1 MFLKDPPGSHVEN
14 EHGEVARVEVWKP
27 VRRFFQPPRQAML
40 LAKTTVTADKEER
53 YLDEPD
59 IK

>member
-1 MFLKDPPGSHVEN
+1 MFIKDHPGSHVEN

-27 VRRFFQPPRQAML
+27 VRRLFQPHRQAML
-40 LAKTTVTADKEER
+40 LAKTTVIADKVER